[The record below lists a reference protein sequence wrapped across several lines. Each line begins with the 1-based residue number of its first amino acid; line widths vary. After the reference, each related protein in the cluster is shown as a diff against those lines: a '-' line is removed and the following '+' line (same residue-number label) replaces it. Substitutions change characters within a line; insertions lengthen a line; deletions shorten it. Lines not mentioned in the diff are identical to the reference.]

1 MINANER
8 IKYLRKE
15 GLHLTQQE
23 FSEALN
29 ISRSNMGNIETG
41 QISLTERVI
50 SDICEKYN
58 VNEEWL
64 RTGEGEMFKPKP
76 PEDEVGYYVEEL
88 LENEENPLYRII
100 IEMMKTYH
108 GLDDKSKEV
117 IRNYFAKIENAIKE
131 KKEN

>member
-1 MINANER
+1 MTQGERVKEIRKYLNLTMEKFGERLGVGKTAISKLENNER
-8 IKYLRKE
+8 N
-15 GLHLTQQE
+15 LTDQMAISICRE
-23 FSEALN
+23 FNVSE
-29 ISRSNMGNIETG
+29 T
-41 QISLTERVI
+41 
-50 SDICEKYN
+50 
-58 VNEEWL
+58 WL

-117 IRNYFAKIENAIKE
+117 IRNYFAEIENAIKE